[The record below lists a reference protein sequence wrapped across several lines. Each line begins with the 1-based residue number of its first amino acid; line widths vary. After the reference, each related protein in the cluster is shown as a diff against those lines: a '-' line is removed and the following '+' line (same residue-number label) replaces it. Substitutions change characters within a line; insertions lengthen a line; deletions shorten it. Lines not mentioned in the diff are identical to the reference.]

1 MLGRSG
7 MESLDTFARQ
17 KLARLEDARLRR
29 TLATTARVDG
39 MWVERDGRRFL
50 SFSCND
56 YLGLTRHPRSKQAA
70 IKAIEKYGTG
80 AGASRLITGNHPL
93 YAELE
98 EKLARFK
105 GAEAACVFGSGYLA
119 NTGIIP
125 VLVGPEDLLLIDEL
139 SHACLRAG
147 AQLARARTETF
158 RHNSVQHLSD
168 LLTEHRSRF
177 SRALIV
183 TDGVFS
189 MDGDLAPLDALSTLA
204 RAHDAWLMADDAHGL
219 GVVGGGRGSAL
230 AGANHAIVDLQMG
243 TLSKALGSYGGYLC
257 ASSPVI
263 ELVKTRARTFV
274 YSTGLPPA
282 SVAAAIAALDIIVA
296 EPDLTE
302 KPLHKARRFSR
313 LLDLPAPESAIVP
326 IVLGTPERALAASAA
341 LEAEGFLVTA
351 IRPPTVPEG
360 TSRLRFAFCADHPDY
375 EVDRLAAAVR
385 RAMPE
390 PLTQPRHQNK
400 IDDEAGSPD

>member
-1 MLGRSG
+1 
-7 MESLDTFARQ
+7 
-17 KLARLEDARLRR
+17 
-29 TLATTARVDG
+29 
-39 MWVERDGRRFL
+39 
-50 SFSCND
+50 
-56 YLGLTRHPRSKQAA
+56 
-70 IKAIEKYGTG
+70 
-80 AGASRLITGNHPL
+80 
-93 YAELE
+93 
-98 EKLARFK
+98 
-105 GAEAACVFGSGYLA
+105 
-119 NTGIIP
+119 
-125 VLVGPEDLLLIDEL
+125 
-139 SHACLRAG
+139 
-147 AQLARARTETF
+147 
-158 RHNSVQHLSD
+158 
-168 LLTEHRSRF
+168 
-177 SRALIV
+177 
-183 TDGVFS
+183 
-189 MDGDLAPLDALSTLA
+189 
-204 RAHDAWLMADDAHGL
+204 
-219 GVVGGGRGSAL
+219 
-230 AGANHAIVDLQMG
+230 MG